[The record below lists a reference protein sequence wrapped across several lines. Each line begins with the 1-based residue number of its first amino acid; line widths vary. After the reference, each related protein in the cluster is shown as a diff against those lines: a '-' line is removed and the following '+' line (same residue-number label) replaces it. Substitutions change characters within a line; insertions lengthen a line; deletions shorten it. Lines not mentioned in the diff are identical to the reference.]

1 MPIPVGNGN
10 MFLPTPDPGDQQ
22 PAQGD
27 LGRIMPGSTASPMQP
42 PQSPEEHAQNKQGWL
57 DWFKDP
63 STSAFLMQF
72 GASMMQPNVRG
83 FGAQL
88 GQSLGEAGAAVGRE
102 REMEM
107 KQAEQEATAQET
119 QARAGYYE
127 AETKAAPTLA
137 EAKTTMAQAAQ
148 TKAEAVQALAEGKTQ
163 NLLQLNYVEQQL
175 KAAQAGQDLARTQEL
190 QAQADQ
196 LKLHIKFPTL
206 TMFEKE
212 HDSWVASG
220 GLGPEPD
227 PSKPPYNLPPE
238 AFGQAAGAPTTGATM
253 TPDQQHAAF
262 VKSLPK
268 YNPNDTAQASSLAGK
283 SPQEQTAILL
293 GWWQR
298 GDITGDQYTALINQ
312 YQGKAAPHGVA
323 PAAVQPRTGLTPAQV
338 GKGRFGGGYITDQG
352 SQ

>member
-1 MPIPVGNGN
+1 MPFNN
-10 MFLPTPDPGDQQ
+10 FFQPTPDAGAQ
-22 PAQGD
+22 PQSQTLAMAQMMDPTGK
-27 LGRIMPGSTASPMQP
+27 AMQP
-42 PQSPEEHAQNKQGWL
+42 DQTPEEHAQAKQGWL
-57 DWFKDP
+57 DWFKNP

-88 GQSLGEAGAAVGRE
+88 GQSLGEAGAAAGRE
-102 REMEM
+102 REMEQQ
-107 KQAEQEATAQET
+107 QAKQEADAAEA
-119 QARAGYYE
+119 QARAGYYQ

-137 EAKTTMAQAAQ
+137 EAKTTLAQAAQ
-148 TKAEAVQALAEGKTQ
+148 TKAEAAQALAEGKTQ

-175 KAAQAGQDLARTQEL
+175 KAAQAGTDLARTQEL

-196 LKLHIKFPTL
+196 LRLHIKYPGL
-206 TMFEKE
+206 SNYEKAIE
-212 HDSWVASG
+212 SWYGSGQLGDRPKPEDFGVPSSELGMAGTVA
-220 GLGPEPD
+220 
-227 PSKPPYNLPPE
+227 
-238 AFGQAAGAPTTGATM
+238 AGATM

-268 YNPNDTAQASSLAGK
+268 YNPNDTAQQASLAGK
-283 SPQEQTAILL
+283 SQQEQTAILL